1 MVRLL
6 VLGLFLACLGVS
18 RTARAEGP
26 PVHLDLSKCPRLD
39 AAAVR
44 RIFSA
49 DLGAKAD
56 APPGEDVTAVI
67 IRCDGSKVVMTVRD
81 PLSRKAVR
89 RTFDST
95 TFGERGEA
103 RLVALAASEL
113 VFASWAELDT
123 NPQPAVAGEG
133 PPTRAETLATARA
146 VVRAR
151 DIARAESGAETKTPR
166 GEPSARSGAS
176 NPRNTEPSARGAAPA
191 RPALRPST
199 EAPPDEFSD
208 DDDDPPAEHK
218 PSTNGAGPH
227 PVVRRALAVFSR
239 RTFLDVEGG
248 LSGGGARYGEDREGI
263 VSWSG
268 DALIEKGRVQ
278 RLELTSWSAGACLF
292 AHRRA
297 GISTVRLGAGL
308 RGGVLQVASGP
319 NVATWGWPLGVLSVS
334 VRGGPV
340 FVDLTGEIGYG
351 VLPVRGGANPAIWS
365 AWVSGQ
371 FGLGLAL

>member
-1 MVRLL
+1 
-6 VLGLFLACLGVS
+6 
-18 RTARAEGP
+18 
-26 PVHLDLSKCPRLD
+26 
-39 AAAVR
+39 VR
-44 RIFSA
+44 RIFAA

-89 RTFDST
+89 RTFDSK

-113 VFASWAELDT
+113 VFASWAELDK
-123 NPQPAVAGEG
+123 NPEPAVTGEG
-133 PPTRAETLATARA
+133 PPARAETLATARA

-151 DIARAESGAETKTPR
+151 DVARAQPGNDGNARARKLVPRTLDGTPVNPATKPANREPAAE
-166 GEPSARSGAS
+166 A
-176 NPRNTEPSARGAAPA
+176 
-191 RPALRPST
+191 
-199 EAPPDEFSD
+199 SD
-208 DDDDPPAEHK
+208 DDFEDADA
-218 PSTNGAGPH
+218 PSSRTELSDNGAGPH
-227 PVVRRALAVFSR
+227 PLVRRAVAVVSR

-248 LSGGGARYGEDREGI
+248 LTGGGARYGEDREGL
-263 VSWSG
+263 VSWSA
-268 DALIEKGRVQ
+268 DALVEKGSVQ
-278 RLELTSWSAGACLF
+278 QLQLTSWSAGACLF

-297 GISTVRLGAGL
+297 GVSTVRLGAGL
-308 RGGVLQVASGP
+308 RGGVLQVDAGP
-319 NVATWGWPLGVLSVS
+319 NVATWGWPLGVLSIS

-365 AWVSGQ
+365 AWVNGQ
-371 FGLGLAL
+371 LGLGLAL